1 MKTVFRFILLLILL
15 TTAAAFAVWQDAE
28 YLLRQP
34 LPILQARSFEIESGE
49 KLSSS
54 LNQLATQKLI
64 APERL
69 KIYLRLYAR
78 FTDKANYIK
87 AGEYELTPDMNGMD
101 FINLIISGKT
111 VLHELRLIEG
121 WNFEQV
127 MAAVNANEFL
137 EHTLKDADAAAVMK
151 AIGKE
156 SIPAEGR
163 FFPDTYNFPKRT
175 TDAAFLQRALMA
187 MESTLNSE
195 WTQRMP
201 DVPYASPED
210 ALIMASIIEKET
222 GVPTERAEV
231 AGVFVRRLRLD
242 MKLQTDP
249 TVIYGKGAAYDG
261 KLTRTD
267 LQADTP
273 YNSYTR
279 KGLPPTPI
287 CMPGRAAIHAAL
299 HPMEGNA
306 LFFVA
311 RKDGT
316 HKFSDTLEQHNRAV
330 SEFQLKRTTPVQKP
344 RLVKKHT
351 PVKKHR

>member
-1 MKTVFRFILLLILL
+1 MKTVFRFALLLLL
-15 TTAAAFAVWQDAE
+15 LLMAAIFVVWQDAE
-28 YLLRQP
+28 TLLQQP
-34 LPILQARSFEIESGE
+34 LPITQVQSFEIESGE
-49 KLSSS
+49 MLPSA

-78 FTDKANYIK
+78 ATDKANLIK
-87 AGEYELTPDMNGMD
+87 AGEYELAPGINSVDLL
-101 FINLIISGKT
+101 NLIISGKT

-121 WNFEQV
+121 WNFQQI

-137 EHTLKDADAAAVMK
+137 AHTLKDADAAAIMK

-156 SIPAEGR
+156 SLPAEGR
-163 FFPDTYNFPKRT
+163 FFPDTYHFPKRT
-175 TDAAFLQRALMA
+175 TDIAFLQRAFAA
-187 MESTLNSE
+187 MENTLNSE
-195 WTQRMP
+195 WAQRTP
-201 DVPYASPED
+201 DVPYASPGD

-222 GVPTERAEV
+222 GVSTERAEV
-231 AGVFVRRLRLD
+231 AGVFVRRLRLG

-249 TVIYGKGAAYDG
+249 TVIYGKGVAFDG
-261 KLTRTD
+261 NLTRAD
-267 LQADTP
+267 LQTDTP

-287 CMPGRAAIHAAL
+287 CMPGRAAIRAAL
-299 HPMEGNA
+299 HPAEGKA

-316 HKFSDTLEQHNRAV
+316 HQFSETLEQHNRAV
-330 SEFQLKRTTPVQKP
+330 GEFQLKKP
-344 RLVKKHT
+344 T
-351 PVKKHR
+351 PVKKHAPVKTHTKVKRRK